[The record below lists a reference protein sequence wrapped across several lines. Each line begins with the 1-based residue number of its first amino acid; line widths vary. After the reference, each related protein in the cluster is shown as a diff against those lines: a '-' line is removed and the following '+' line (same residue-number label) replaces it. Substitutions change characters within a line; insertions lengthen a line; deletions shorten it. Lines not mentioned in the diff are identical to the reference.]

1 VNNSYELEIV
11 QGPLLAPVHVTG
23 VGGAYVAFAQDTEG
37 SAVNAASPAVR
48 DPYSITWFDYDLS
61 AGFSLPGFLSGQNTD
76 FDNRGP
82 PTDGTSQNA
91 NVNSFVDLNFG
102 ATLQFGGVGV
112 AATGDLQQF
121 NLTKLANGL
130 TMEVGRWKALGAYGL
145 FDGQLV
151 IGAGARILTMQIA
164 QSGGQTLL
172 TVTGAGPEVG
182 ALLMPTGSQWRVGAA
197 ARGPVGGG
205 VGGDHLTKESNG
217 VLMAGNFVLPS
228 TVESPWEVDMG
239 IAYQLGPRP
248 LNPGWENPHEQAN
261 WLRQR
266 IAEQR
271 AERALLRE
279 AELGSLTP
287 DQRLA
292 REPVLDAEEARQQ
305 ALEDAQLQVEI
316 KRLYDQRK
324 ARYDNWP
331 REKILLLA
339 SVLLTGASSNAVSL
353 QGFLDQRVETVG
365 KAVTVTPRLGM
376 EGEPLR
382 DRMTLRVG
390 TYVEPSRYETG
401 TPRQHFTFGGD
412 VRLFPIDFWGL
423 LPRANLK
430 FGFVIDLA
438 PRYQNYGL
446 AIGNWH

>member
-1 VNNSYELEIV
+1 
-11 QGPLLAPVHVTG
+11 
-23 VGGAYVAFAQDTEG
+23 
-37 SAVNAASPAVR
+37 VR
-48 DPYSITWFDYDLS
+48 DPYSISWFDYDLS
-61 AGFSLPGFLSGQNTD
+61 AGFSLPGFLSGHNTD

-82 PTDGTSQNA
+82 STDNPLGTTNA
-91 NVNSFVDLNFG
+91 NVNSFVDINFG
-102 ATLQFGGVGV
+102 ATLQFGGLGV
-112 AATGDLQQF
+112 AATGDLEQF
-121 NLTKLANGL
+121 NLSKSANGL
-130 TMEVGRWKALGAYGL
+130 TLDIGRWQALGAYGL
-145 FDGQLV
+145 FDGQLLL
-151 IGAGARILTMQIA
+151 GAGARILTMQIQ

-172 TVTGAGPEVG
+172 TVLGAGPELGV
-182 ALLMPTGSQWRVGAA
+182 LLMPTGSQWRVGAN
-197 ARGPVGGG
+197 ARTPVGGG
-205 VGGDHLTKESNG
+205 VGAGENLTKDNG
-217 VLMAGNFVLPS
+217 VLKAEDFILPS
-228 TVESPWEVDMG
+228 TVASPWEVDMG

-248 LNPGWENPHEQAN
+248 LNPGWENPHEQEN

-266 IAEQR
+266 IADQR
-271 AERALLRE
+271 AERALMHE
-279 AELGSLTP
+279 AELASLTP
-287 DQRLA
+287 EGRLA
-292 REPVLDAEEARQQ
+292 REPVLDAEEARQR
-305 ALEDAQLQVEI
+305 AAEDAQLEIEI

-423 LPRANLK
+423 IPRANLK

-438 PRYQNYGL
+438 PRYQNYGI

>member
-1 VNNSYELEIV
+1 M
-11 QGPLLAPVHVTG
+11 
-23 VGGAYVAFAQDTEG
+23 
-37 SAVNAASPAVR
+37 R
-48 DPYSITWFDYDLS
+48 DPYSISWFDYDLS
-61 AGFSLPGFLSGQNTD
+61 AGFSLPGFLSGHDTD

-82 PTDGTSQNA
+82 STDNPAGTTPA
-91 NVNSFVDLNFG
+91 NVNSFVDINFG
-102 ATLQFGGVGV
+102 ATLQFGGLGV
-112 AATGDLQQF
+112 AATGDLEQF
-121 NLTKLANGL
+121 NLSKSANGL
-130 TMEVGRWKALGAYGL
+130 TLQVGRWKALGAYGL

-151 IGAGARILTMQIA
+151 IGAGARILTMQIE

-172 TVTGAGPEVG
+172 TVLGAGPELGV
-182 ALLMPTGSQWRVGAA
+182 LLMPTGSQWRVGAA
-197 ARGPVGGG
+197 ARTPVGGG
-205 VGGDHLTKESNG
+205 VGGGENLTKDSSG
-217 VLMAGNFVLPS
+217 VLKAGDFILPS

-248 LNPGWENPHEQAN
+248 LNPGWENPHEQEN

-279 AELGSLTP
+279 AELASLTP
-287 DQRLA
+287 DGRLA
-292 REPVLDAEEARQQ
+292 RAPVLDAEEARQR
-305 ALEDAQLQVEI
+305 AAEDAQLEVEI
-316 KRLYDQRK
+316 KHLYDQRK

-423 LPRANLK
+423 IPRANLK

-438 PRYQNYGL
+438 PRYQNYGI